1 MVKKF
6 LINENHLRMLRYIV
20 VGGMTTFVSFGTY
33 WVLYKH
39 VEMEPNLANVIS
51 IIIAVLFAYI
61 TNKIFVFK
69 NKVSS
74 FKHLFIEFMRFI
86 SSRGIT
92 MLIEIVGVYIALE
105 VYNLHELL
113 SKGIVSIIVLILNYL
128 LSRFFVFRN
137 TDLFQNKE
145 TLK

>member
-1 MVKKF
+1 MVKRF

-20 VGGMTTFVSFGTY
+20 VGGMTTFVSFSTY
-33 WVLYKH
+33 WLLYKH
-39 VEMEPNLANVIS
+39 VEIEPNLANVIS

-74 FKHLFIEFMRFI
+74 FKDLIIEFMRFV

-92 MLIEIVGVYIALE
+92 MLIEIIGVYIALE

-113 SKGIVSIIVLILNYL
+113 SKGIVSIIVLVLNYL

-145 TLK
+145 KY